1 MQGDYALCA
10 RSGAR
15 EGMDFRLSDGPPLD
29 PRELVHVQAAKM
41 AGVDAPAQRFPSP
54 AAPRRA
60 GPKVPTRARLGSAPH
75 TLRAWG
81 NWG

>member
-1 MQGDYALCA
+1 
-10 RSGAR
+10 
-15 EGMDFRLSDGPPLD
+15 MDFRLSDGPPLD

-60 GPKVPTRARLGSAPH
+60 GPKVLARACVGSAP
-75 TLRAWG
+75 LKRPGAPGERLSLCAWHQE
-81 NWG
+81 WT

>member
-1 MQGDYALCA
+1 MGA

-41 AGVDAPAQRFPSP
+41 AGGTRPRSASP
-54 AAPRRA
+54 RPPRRA
-60 GPKVPTRARLGSAPH
+60 APGLRCALG
-75 TLRAWG
+75 LRGLGAAH
-81 NWG
+81 